1 MPLSQWPLVIYL
13 APGISGFKFN
23 AIASNLKHPARPTCG
38 LATGDPKSQARGQIE
53 FGPTHTGTEHRRRL
67 PQWHRNEARGRCSY
81 DGVLP
86 KSASAVNRLWRWR
99 CSDVAVLQIPCL
111 LPAARGIP
119 AAAAGCW
126 RGPGGR
132 GTEGELGKDA
142 PPGLPVIWPH
152 AYL

>member
-67 PQWHRNEARGRCSY
+67 PQWHRNEACGRCSHY
-81 DGVLP
+81 GVLQKFVP
-86 KSASAVNRLWRWR
+86 
-99 CSDVAVLQIPCL
+99 
-111 LPAARGIP
+111 GIP
-119 AAAAGCW
+119 KHT
-126 RGPGGR
+126 GGR
-132 GTEGELGKDA
+132 ARTHTCRTHEYRSQWRESLA
-142 PPGLPVIWPH
+142 TRPGSR
-152 AYL
+152 